1 VLAPHLRTLRK
12 KDLGLPHISE
22 ATEQQKATGMCW
34 TSEYELYN
42 KGSPFKITLR
52 DHRGIMVTILAD
64 NYFGYCKK
72 ENKTQIGLT
81 ANVFGLAEEEHA
93 GGALAFKT
101 YSLGSHFYP
110 DSRIID
116 TDHRF
121 ADAIK
126 LLGDTVTLHKDG
138 YATDK
143 KYPNIHIMPED
154 VQMDLNTQS
163 ATWHWGG
170 GTKSMRIMPGHV
182 YLHPSGYKIRLL
194 KHAKAPTFRLIG
206 TGAEG
211 TFCHKPS
218 TVSGGG
224 KSEISKHLNDAVIY
238 GPLYIG
244 DFAKDM
250 DKVEE
255 IINRDYS
262 NCFQEEHVS
271 AQERSPSRPI
281 LSPDRSLGSVINL
294 LAPDEKM
301 YTDEHNAY
309 VGEIPNHI
317 RAIVFAIKR
326 LNKPEWNGDWRKHF
340 HVDEVNGAP
349 GHELKVDGRALV
361 GSYLRV
367 GLDKNSGN
375 WRTYKLRQ
383 DFISADKVQMEDD
396 ITASVVVP
404 REYISGLPE
413 GEYDTHPCLKIS
425 QNCEWRLFQRPDD
438 AIYPGFDKQTEYD
451 MGCQGLLAANFKPIE
466 PEEIESIKNEIDLY
480 EFFTDDMKEHIDN
493 CVKEECEFSVCSAK
507 PRIWEGKPTKNPRYL
522 QLRPDIAEPQGKYIA
537 ELGSRL
543 YRKLPADA
551 PVTFPVAAVIGGRR
565 NNPPDVLNGMK
576 IRPLCVFNPIH
587 YQELPELFMDY
598 VCSVTGKS
606 PSTTG
611 AGSEGALTK
620 GPFNAICAT
629 ADLNNTLVSFMLTG
643 YGGFSSAAG
652 WIGPEFKVEH
662 DISMII
668 PELWCRM
675 KPEERE
681 PAHMIKEGMLE
692 RVEDF
697 EFEGR
702 TIPANRLGWRI
713 TSNFVRKYLGRMFDN
728 PSVVFPEKMLK
739 PEKQDLAVYADGVEN
754 LVEAEKKAALNYFKD
769 GAIHDACPPLKIVLH
784 IMAYGH
790 YKGKTID
797 DAELREQ
804 FTRESL
810 LKSDWYKQRLE
821 VKQERDVALT
831 KRHIKSLE
839 GFLAKSGYENEAK
852 RLNIEGK
859 LAKMQEQLVEYSSPE
874 YIKFLEGTIGADPLH
889 GGYPIED
896 QTSTELAKELN

>member
-1 VLAPHLRTLRK
+1 MLFASSH
-12 KDLGLPHISE
+12 
-22 ATEQQKATGMCW
+22 
-34 TSEYELYN
+34 
-42 KGSPFKITLR
+42 
-52 DHRGIMVTILAD
+52 
-64 NYFGYCKK
+64 
-72 ENKTQIGLT
+72 
-81 ANVFGLAEEEHA
+81 AN
-93 GGALAFKT
+93 
-101 YSLGSHFYP
+101 S
-110 DSRIID
+110 ID

-126 LLGDTVTLHKDG
+126 LLGDTVTIHKEG

-154 VQMDLNTQS
+154 VQMDLNTQTAS
-163 ATWHWGG
+163 WHWGG
-170 GTKSMRIMPGHV
+170 GSKSIRILPGHV

-224 KSEISKHLNDAVIY
+224 KSEISKSLNDAVIY
-238 GPLYIG
+238 GPMYIG
-244 DFAKDM
+244 EFEKDM
-250 DKVEE
+250 NLVEE
-255 IINRDYS
+255 IINRDYT
-262 NCFQEEHVS
+262 NCFTEEHAK
-271 AQERSPSRPI
+271 AQERPPSRPI

-294 LAPDEKM
+294 LAPDDDL
-301 YTDEHNAY
+301 YTDEHNDY
-309 VGEIPNHI
+309 VKEIPNHI

-326 LNKPEWNGDWRKHF
+326 LSKPEWEGDWKSHF
-340 HVDEVNGAP
+340 TVDEVNGAP

-367 GLDKNSGN
+367 GLDKNTGN

-396 ITASVVVP
+396 ITASIVVP
-404 REYISGLPE
+404 REKISGLPA
-413 GEYDTHPCLKIS
+413 GEYDAHPCLKIS

-438 AIYPGFDKQTEYD
+438 AIIPGFDKQTEYD
-451 MGCQGLLAANFKPIE
+451 MADMGLLAANFKPIDG
-466 PEEIESIKNEIDLY
+466 EEMEQIRNQIDLY
-480 EFFTDDMKEHIDN
+480 EFFTDDMKGHIEN
-493 CVKEECEFSVCSAK
+493 NVEEKNEVSVCSAK

-522 QLRPDIAEPQGKYIA
+522 QLRPDVAKPQNKYIA
-537 ELGSRL
+537 QLGSRL
-543 YRKLPADA
+543 YRKIPADA
-551 PVTFPVAAVIGGRR
+551 PVNFPVAAVIGGRR
-565 NNPPDVLNGMK
+565 NNPPDELNGIR

-620 GPFNAICAT
+620 GPFNAIHAC
-629 ADLNNTLVSFMLTG
+629 ADLNNCMTSMILTG

-675 KPEERE
+675 KPHERE
-681 PAHMIKEGMLE
+681 PEHMIATGMLE

-702 TIPANRLGWRI
+702 TVPANRLGWRI
-713 TSNFVRKYLGRMFDN
+713 TDKFVRKYLGRMFDN
-728 PSVVFPEKMLK
+728 PSVVFPERMLK
-739 PEKQDLAVYADGVEN
+739 PELQDEGVFADGVEN
-754 LVEAEKKAALNYFKD
+754 LVDAERKAALNYFKD
-769 GAIHDACPPLKIVLH
+769 GAIHNACPPLKIVLH
-784 IMAYGH
+784 VMAYGH
-790 YKGKTID
+790 YKGKSID
-797 DAELREQ
+797 DPELRAQ
-804 FTRESL
+804 FTRGAL
-810 LKSDWYKQRLE
+810 IQSDWYRQRLE
-821 VKQERDVALT
+821 IKQERDIALT
-831 KRHIKSLE
+831 QRHIKSLSD
-839 GFLAKSGYENEAK
+839 FLNKKGYEMECERLQIREKLEKAK
-852 RLNIEGK
+852 ED
-859 LAKMQEQLVEYSSPE
+859 LAAISSPG
-874 YIKFLEGTIGADPLH
+874 YIMELEGTIGADPIN

-896 QTSTELAKELN
+896 QTAQDLN